1 MRLDVPPPGTASGAD
16 RSLGRVAGALE
27 WLAGAQ
33 GAWPPHVPH
42 APRRLV
48 VDASIEG
55 DLAEGTAR
63 GDALVDGGCD
73 LLVAGAD
80 LDAVP
85 GLVVLAALLDLEPV
99 QAVGTATGP
108 GWAAQVTG
116 VRDGLR
122 AARVQLGD
130 PVALLTGLGSAP
142 LAVLTGA
149 LAQAAVRRTPVLLDG
164 SAVTA
169 AAAVLADRLAPGA
182 ARWFL
187 AGQVPPSP
195 AARKGL
201 AAIGL
206 TGLLDLSLS
215 LPLGADLAA
224 DLLTSAVSLV
234 DPGTHDVGS
243 QDPGS

>member
-1 MRLDVPPPGTASGAD
+1 VKRLVVPAPAAVPPPPRA
-16 RSLGRVAGALE
+16 LGRLGPALA
-27 WLAGAQ
+27 WLAAAQ
-33 GAWPPHVPH
+33 GAWPPV
-42 APRRLV
+42 APSNVRRV
-48 VDASIEG
+48 VAEDGSTR
-55 DLAEGTAR
+55 AEGQAEADR
-63 GDALVDGGCD
+63 LVDGGGD
-73 LLVAGAD
+73 LFVLGSAGDQVA
-80 LDAVP
+80 

-206 TGLLDLSLS
+206 TGLLDLGLS

-234 DPGTHDVGS
+234 DPGSHDPGSHDVGS
-243 QDPGS
+243 

>member
-1 MRLDVPPPGTASGAD
+1 MRLTVTPPDTVRGAD
-16 RSLGRVAGALE
+16 RALGRLAGALE

-33 GAWPPHVPH
+33 GAWPPRAPSV
-42 APRRLV
+42 PRRLV
-48 VDASIEG
+48 VDASTEG
-55 DLAEGTAR
+55 DLADGIVR
-63 GDALVDGGCD
+63 GDALADAGCD

-108 GWAAQVTG
+108 AWASQVTG

-122 AARVQLGD
+122 AARLHLGD
-130 PVALLTGLGSAP
+130 PESLLGALGSAP
-142 LAVLTGA
+142 LAVLTGV

-182 ARWFL
+182 AGWLL

-201 AAIGL
+201 TEVGL
-206 TGLLDLSLS
+206 TGLLDLGLTG
-215 LPLGADLAA
+215 PAGADLAR
-224 DLLTSAVSLV
+224 DLLVAALALV
-234 DPGTHDVGS
+234 DPRD
-243 QDPGS
+243 

>member
-1 MRLDVPPPGTASGAD
+1 MRLTVPAPEPARGAD
-16 RSLGRVAGALE
+16 RSLGRLAAALE
-27 WLAGAQ
+27 WLAAGQ
-33 GAWPPHVPH
+33 GAWPPRPPAV
-42 APRRLV
+42 PRRLV
-48 VDASIEG
+48 VDASTGG
-55 DLAEGTAR
+55 DLADGIAR
-63 GDALVDGGCD
+63 GDALADAGCD

-85 GLVVLAALLDLEPV
+85 GLVVLAALLHLEPV

-108 GWAAQVTG
+108 AWAGQVTG

-122 AARVQLGD
+122 AARLHLGD
-130 PVALLTGLGSAP
+130 PEALLTAVGSAP

-149 LAQAAVRRTPVLLDG
+149 LTQAAVRRTPVLLDG

-182 ARWFL
+182 AGWFL

-201 AAIGL
+201 TEVGL
-206 TGLLDLSLS
+206 TGLLDLGLAG
-215 LPLGADLAA
+215 PAGADLAR
-224 DLLTSAVSLV
+224 DLLVSAVALV
-234 DPGTHDVGS
+234 DLR
-243 QDPGS
+243 

>member
-1 MRLDVPPPGTASGAD
+1 MKRLTVTPPATLTGAD
-16 RSLGRVAGALE
+16 RSLGRLAGALH

-33 GAWPPHVPH
+33 GAWPPRSPSAVQ
-42 APRRLV
+42 RLV
-48 VDASIEG
+48 VDGATTG
-55 DLAEGTAR
+55 DLADGLVRA
-63 GDALVDGGCD
+63 DALADGGCD
-73 LLVAGAD
+73 LLVVGAD

-99 QAVGTATGP
+99 QAVGTTAGP
-108 GWAAQVTG
+108 AWSAQVTG

-122 AARVQLGD
+122 AARVHLSD
-130 PVALLTGLGSAP
+130 PEALLAVLGSAP

-149 LAQAAVRRTPVLLDG
+149 LTQAAVRRTPVVIDG

-182 ARWFL
+182 AAWFL

-201 AAIGL
+201 AEVGL
-206 TGLLDLSLS
+206 TGLLDLGLA
-215 LPLGADLAA
+215 LPLGAELARGV
-224 DLLTSAVSLV
+224 LTAAVEQ
-234 DPGTHDVGS
+234 VG
-243 QDPGS
+243 QLAG

>member
-1 MRLDVPPPGTASGAD
+1 MRLTVTPPETVRGAD
-16 RSLGRVAGALE
+16 RALGRLTGALE

-33 GAWPPHVPH
+33 GGWPPRSPAVPH
-42 APRRLV
+42 RLV
-48 VDASIEG
+48 VDAATEG
-55 DLAEGTAR
+55 DLADGIAR
-63 GDALVDGGCD
+63 GDALADAGCD

-108 GWAAQVTG
+108 AWAAQVTG

-122 AARVQLGD
+122 GARLHLGD
-130 PVALLTGLGSAP
+130 PEALLGSLGSAP

-201 AAIGL
+201 AEVGL
-206 TGLLDLSLS
+206 TGLLDLGLAA
-215 LPLGADLAA
+215 PAGADLAA
-224 DLLTSAVSLV
+224 DLLVAAVALV
-234 DPGTHDVGS
+234 DPGS
-243 QDPGS
+243 

>member
-1 MRLDVPPPGTASGAD
+1 MSINVSPPDAASGAD
-16 RSLGRVAGALE
+16 RSLGRVAEALD

-33 GAWPPHVPH
+33 GGWPPHVPQ
-42 APRRLV
+42 APARLV
-48 VDASIEG
+48 VDASTEG
-55 DLAEGTAR
+55 DLADGTAR
-63 GDALVDGGCD
+63 GDALADGGCD

-108 GWAAQVTG
+108 SWAAQVTG

-122 AARVQLGD
+122 AARVHRCD
-130 PVALLTGLGSAP
+130 PAALLSALGSAP

-169 AAAVLADRLAPGA
+169 AAAVLADRSAPGA

-206 TGLLDLSLS
+206 TGLLDLGLA
-215 LPLGADLAA
+215 LPLGADLAR
-224 DLLTSAVSLV
+224 DLLVSAVAL
-234 DPGTHDVGS
+234 TE
-243 QDPGS
+243 PGS

>member
-1 MRLDVPPPGTASGAD
+1 MSRLTVTRPEGVHGAD
-16 RSLGRVAGALE
+16 RALGRLAGALE

-33 GAWPPHVPH
+33 GAWPPHPPAV
-42 APRRLV
+42 PRRLV
-48 VDASIEG
+48 VDAATEG
-55 DLAEGTAR
+55 DLADGIAR
-63 GDALVDGGCD
+63 GDALADAGCD

-80 LDAVP
+80 LDGVP

-108 GWAAQVTG
+108 TWAAQVTG

-122 AARVQLGD
+122 AARLHRGD
-130 PVALLTGLGSAP
+130 PEALLDALGSAP

-182 ARWFL
+182 AGWLL

-201 AAIGL
+201 AEVGL
-206 TGLLDLSLS
+206 TGLLDLGLAG
-215 LPLGADLAA
+215 PAGADLAA
-224 DLLTSAVSLV
+224 DLLVAAVALV
-234 DPGTHDVGS
+234 DPTD
-243 QDPGS
+243 